1 MATFFLVIIFILYI
15 GLGLPDSS
23 FGTAIPAMWQD
34 LGLPLSLASV
44 VSLLISIGTTV
55 SAFFSAKLLNKF
67 GTGLVVACSTLLSAL
82 SLLGFAVTYSFWWI
96 CLLSLPL
103 GLGAGAIDSAINS
116 YVVEHYSSSVM
127 SFLHCFYGIGI
138 SLTPFVFSFTLAVN
152 NDWRLGYTTIF
163 YIQLA
168 ISAIAFIVIPLWNK
182 TEKTVDP
189 YREIIPV
196 TVSYKQLF
204 KTPAIRSVWLA
215 FFSTC
220 ALEFTCDTWGAT
232 FLVAQG
238 LTEAVAARFI
248 TFYYIGMTLGR
259 FLSGIMNTK
268 LAPKTVISLG
278 YSLIAVGIAVLF
290 IPLSPTIKGVAL
302 FLIGL
307 GNGPTFPNLTF
318 VTPSHFGKKISK
330 FLVSSQMVASN
341 VGIMLIPPLFG
352 IVADNLSVN
361 LFPPFIAVLF
371 VILTISTFAYFKRP
385 KTISGLDLK

>member
-1 MATFFLVIIFILYI
+1 MLIENTNSLFMYLVLFLSLFTIIFILYI

-23 FGTAIPAMWQD
+23 FGTAIPAMWQG

-232 FLVAQG
+232 FFG
-238 LTEAVAARFI
+238 CTRFNRSGCGKV
-248 TFYYIGMTLGR
+248 YY
-259 FLSGIMNTK
+259 
-268 LAPKTVISLG
+268 
-278 YSLIAVGIAVLF
+278 VL
-290 IPLSPTIKGVAL
+290 LYRYDAW
-302 FLIGL
+302 
-307 GNGPTFPNLTF
+307 
-318 VTPSHFGKKISK
+318 
-330 FLVSSQMVASN
+330 
-341 VGIMLIPPLFG
+341 
-352 IVADNLSVN
+352 
-361 LFPPFIAVLF
+361 
-371 VILTISTFAYFKRP
+371 
-385 KTISGLDLK
+385 

>member
-1 MATFFLVIIFILYI
+1 M
-15 GLGLPDSS
+15 
-23 FGTAIPAMWQD
+23 
-34 LGLPLSLASV
+34 
-44 VSLLISIGTTV
+44 
-55 SAFFSAKLLNKF
+55 
-67 GTGLVVACSTLLSAL
+67 
-82 SLLGFAVTYSFWWI
+82 
-96 CLLSLPL
+96 
-103 GLGAGAIDSAINS
+103 
-116 YVVEHYSSSVM
+116 
-127 SFLHCFYGIGI
+127 
-138 SLTPFVFSFTLAVN
+138 
-152 NDWRLGYTTIF
+152 
-163 YIQLA
+163 
-168 ISAIAFIVIPLWNK
+168 
-182 TEKTVDP
+182 
-189 YREIIPV
+189 
-196 TVSYKQLF
+196 
-204 KTPAIRSVWLA
+204 WLA

-268 LAPKTVISLG
+268 LAPKTVISFG

-290 IPLSPTIKGVAL
+290 IPLSPAIKGVAL

-318 VTPSHFGKKISK
+318 VTPSHFGKKISR

-371 VILTISTFAYFKRP
+371 VMLTISTFAYFKRP